1 MRRKPRARPPAGGER
16 RMIRTEGLPLVPFH
30 AVDLLTKQADYR
42 SLCRTAL
49 QLVAEAC
56 PAARVSFYEIF
67 DCEGQPVSEHSL
79 PARLIVRRFPDAD
92 ELPVPPAWLTRAL
105 LPPHDA
111 DFVRMLTPSETG
123 TGEFVFGLGTLAGVA
138 RLVVLD
144 GPVEQTTVAGALRA
158 TMTVC
163 ANCFALLDRFERD
176 PLTGLL
182 NRQSF
187 DFRFEDLLVRY
198 RDNPRRARVG
208 ARPWLAIADIDHF
221 KRINDTYGHLFGDE
235 ILLLFSRIMR
245 QSFRFDDLLFRYGGE
260 EFVVIL
266 NNTDARGAALA
277 LERFRVAVERFEFPL
292 LGGQAGFGGAG
303 QVTVSIGW
311 VGVHANEIPVSLL
324 HKADRALYR
333 AKDLGRNRVVSHED
347 AFAADAAEAAPPPEL
362 FGAS

>member
-1 MRRKPRARPPAGGER
+1 MNRTAGPPF
-16 RMIRTEGLPLVPFH
+16 VPFH
-30 AVDLLTKQADYR
+30 AIDLLTKQADYR

-49 QLVAEAC
+49 QIVADAC
-56 PAARVSFYEIF
+56 PGARVALYEIF
-67 DCEGQPVSEHSL
+67 DCEGQPVGEHSL

-92 ELPVPPAWLTRAL
+92 ELPMAPAWLPRAL
-105 LPPHDA
+105 LPPLDA
-111 DFVRMLTPSETG
+111 DYVRLLTPSETG
-123 TGEFVFGLGTLAGVA
+123 SAEHVLCLGTLAGVA
-138 RLVVLD
+138 RLVVIE
-144 GPVEQTTVAGALRA
+144 GPVEHALVAGALRG

-187 DFRFEDLLVRY
+187 DFRFEDLLARY

-277 LERFRVAVERFEFPL
+277 LERFRLAVERFEFPL
-292 LGGQAGFGGAG
+292 LGTQPGFGRAG
-303 QVTVSIGW
+303 QVTVSVGW
-311 VGVHANEIPVSLL
+311 VGVQANEIPVGLL

-333 AKDLGRNRVVSHED
+333 AKDLGRNRVVSYEEV
-347 AFAADAAEAAPPPEL
+347 FAADAAHAAAPAEL
-362 FGAS
+362 FGRP

>member
-1 MRRKPRARPPAGGER
+1 VSSTHGPPF
-16 RMIRTEGLPLVPFH
+16 VPFH
-30 AVDLLTKQADYR
+30 AIDLLTKQADYR

-49 QLVAEAC
+49 QIVADAC
-56 PAARVSFYEIF
+56 PEARVALYEIF
-67 DCEGQPVSEHSL
+67 DCEGHPVGEHSQ
-79 PARLIVRRFPDAD
+79 PARLIVRCFPDAE
-92 ELPVPPAWLTRAL
+92 ELPAPPAWLSRAL
-105 LPPHDA
+105 RPPLDA
-111 DFVRMLTPSETG
+111 DSVRLLTPQETG
-123 TGEFVFGLGTLAGVA
+123 TGEQVLCLGTLAGVA

-144 GPVEQTTVAGALRA
+144 GRAEHATVPGMLRA
-158 TMTVC
+158 VMTVC

-176 PLTGLL
+176 PLTNLL

-187 DFRFEDLLVRY
+187 DFRFEDLLARY

-235 ILLLFSRIMR
+235 ILLLFSRILR

-277 LERFRVAVERFEFPL
+277 LERFRAAVERFEFPL
-292 LGGQAGFGGAG
+292 LSTQPALGLTG
-303 QVTVSIGW
+303 QVTVSAGW
-311 VGVHANEIPVSLL
+311 VGVEANEIPVNLL

-333 AKDLGRNRVVSHED
+333 AKDLGRNRVVSYEE
-347 AFAADAAEAAPPPEL
+347 AYGATAAAPAAPAAPAEL